1 MYKIDNLIT
10 QTPEILFSLLIKE
23 IFMTCLLSG
32 PTKRATDVYGG
43 ERRALP
49 EELLATLSHRRVSH
63 GAAPSR
69 RRSTHARRGAA
80 GSRRGGNR
88 VRRAIMGA
96 GNRRYCNT
104 LPRVLEY
111 VLEYVHVYYTYVYS
125 LVCHRIPVV
134 VLRGVA
140 VRFGF
145 VTKTVILPSFSSFYA
160 R

>member
-1 MYKIDNLIT
+1 
-10 QTPEILFSLLIKE
+10 
-23 IFMTCLLSG
+23 MTCLLSG

-96 GNRRYCNT
+96 GNRPSAEAGA
-104 LPRVLEY
+104 LY
-111 VLEYVHVYYTYVYS
+111 VGS
-125 LVCHRIPVV
+125 GGSG
-134 VLRGVA
+134 GVGDDDGGGGGN
-140 VRFGF
+140 VGVEGGGCR
-145 VTKTVILPSFSSFYA
+145 
-160 R
+160 RQW